1 MGKLRE
7 SQEAHNAHLAHS
19 LKKQRMA
26 GKFWYS
32 KQQRRDSDKKGY
44 PQFFCMVEGEIKEYT
59 QMVDVEALAE
69 DPFDRCMYE
78 DAEYLGEGFFSH
90 RKKM

>member
-7 SQEAHNAHLAHS
+7 SQEAHDAHLAHS

-44 PQFFCMVEGEIKEYT
+44 PRFFCMVEGEIKEYT
-59 QMVDVEALAE
+59 QMEEMLRTGCKIGCFRSMYDLA
-69 DPFDRCMYE
+69 
-78 DAEYLGEGFFSH
+78 SH
-90 RKKM
+90 